1 MTHAQ
6 AAFGPRARQ
15 CRLADDKAPKCARSA
30 GPEHPPAAGMRKA
43 TACAGRPFGKLPVT
57 EITVLATRE
66 GHHEPQPNDKDLG
79 MRADSSRLSSS
90 RSTHLRGAAQA
101 SERPPA
107 GHRIAGKSASSRILV
122 AMVASI
128 LATAALAAPNLS
140 NPVMFVTQVPVPADF
155 ATVGSVFANHM
166 GDMES
171 AARGGDLWIRYPNG
185 SLRNLTAEAG
195 YGNSGQQGA
204 NAIAVR
210 DPAIHFGGNKAV
222 FSMIVGAPT
231 QQYQVITRYWQ
242 LYEISGFG
250 SSQTITIT
258 KVPGQPIDTNN
269 VEPTYA
275 SDGSIIFTSDRPR
288 NGERHLYPQLD
299 EYESTPTVSGLW
311 KLNPASGSL
320 TLLQHAPSGS
330 FRPFV
335 DSFGRVIFTRWDH
348 LQRDQQADAGTYG
361 AFNWTSE
368 SAGAATAAASEVFPE
383 PRSDTSVSYAFT
395 INHFFPWQLNQD
407 GSGEETLNHIGRH
420 ELFSY
425 FNQSLKNDPNLV
437 EYIYGSAPPRNNSL
451 SVNNWLQ
458 IAEDPTTPGRYYA
471 IDAPE
476 FYTHASG
483 QIISIN
489 GSPTT
494 NPDNMLVAYRTPRST
509 SSFYAGTPPADFS
522 GHYRNPLPLADGQMV
537 ASWVAESRQAA
548 NDGTRASPN
557 ARYKFRLHTLMADT
571 GGYQRADPNGALTS
585 GITKSISWWDP
596 DVLVTYNGPLWE
608 LSPVEV
614 RARPLPPNSGNLPAE
629 APEVQAFGAA
639 GVDLQAFQAFLA
651 QRGLG
656 VLVSR
661 NVTTRDKAD
670 RQQPFNLRV
679 PGGVQSL
686 ANAGIRYDIT
696 HMQFL
701 QGDQIRGLGGSATP
715 NPGRRVLAQPLHDAG
730 ALQWMPPPAPGTPAG
745 AVPIASDGSVAA
757 IVPAQRALAWQST
770 LANGTPVVRERYW
783 ISVKPGEVRA
793 CGGCHGVNS
802 IDQAGQLPAT
812 NMPMALKNLLDHWRV
827 NADPL
832 FRNSFD

>member
-1 MTHAQ
+1 
-6 AAFGPRARQ
+6 
-15 CRLADDKAPKCARSA
+15 
-30 GPEHPPAAGMRKA
+30 MR
-43 TACAGRPFGKLPVT
+43 V
-57 EITVLATRE
+57 
-66 GHHEPQPNDKDLG
+66 
-79 MRADSSRLSSS
+79 DSSRFFSDKLTHRYATNGPCSGMPGVRRHDRRS
-90 RSTHLRGAAQA
+90 RAWRVLIAMAA
-101 SERPPA
+101 S
-107 GHRIAGKSASSRILV
+107 V
-122 AMVASI
+122 M
-128 LATAALAAPNLS
+128 ATTTMAAPSLT
-140 NPVMFVTQVPVPADF
+140 NPVMFVTQVPVPTDF
-155 ATVGSVFANHM
+155 ATIGSVFANHM
-166 GDMES
+166 GDMQS
-171 AARGGDLWIRYPNG
+171 AARGGDLWIRYPDG

-210 DPAIHFGGNKAV
+210 DPAIHFSGSKAV

-231 QQYQVITRYWQ
+231 QQYQLITRYWQ

-250 SSQTITIT
+250 SGQTVTIT

-311 KLNPASGSL
+311 KLDPATAGL

-335 DSFGRVIFTRWDH
+335 DSFGRIIFTRWDH

-368 SAGAATAAASEVFPE
+368 SAGATTTTASEIFPE
-383 PRSDTSVSYAFT
+383 PRSDTAASYAFT

-407 GSGEETLNHIGRH
+407 GSAEETLNHVGRH
-420 ELFSY
+420 ELFDY

-437 EYIYGSAPPRNNSL
+437 EFIYGSAPPRNNSL
-451 SVNNWLQ
+451 SVDNWLQ
-458 IAEDPTTPGRYYA
+458 IAEDPTTPGRYFA
-471 IDAPE
+471 IDASE

-509 SSFYAGTPPADFS
+509 SNFYAGAPPADFS

-537 ASWVAESRQAA
+537 AAWVAEPRQAA
-548 NDGTRASPN
+548 NDGTRANPN
-557 ARYKFRLHTLMADT
+557 ARYKFRLHTLIADT

-585 GITKSISWWDP
+585 GISKSISWWDP

-614 RARPLPPNSGNLPAE
+614 RARPLPPNTGNLPAE
-629 APEVQAFGAA
+629 APEAQAFAA
-639 GVDLQAFQAFLA
+639 ASVDLQAFQSFLA

-670 RQQPFNLRV
+670 HQQPFNLRV
-679 PGGVQSL
+679 PGGVQTV
-686 ANAGIRYDIT
+686 ANAGIRYDISY
-696 HMQFL
+696 MQFL
-701 QGDQIRGLGGSATP
+701 QGDQIRGLGGSTTP
-715 NPGRRVLAQPLHDAG
+715 NPGRRVLAQPLHDAS
-730 ALQWMPPPAPGTPAG
+730 ALQWMPPPAPGTPVG

-770 LANGTPVVRERYW
+770 TASGTPVVRERYW

-802 IDQAGQLPAT
+802 IDQAGQPPAT
-812 NMPMALKNLLDHWRV
+812 NMPLALKNLLDYWRI

-832 FRNSFD
+832 FEDSFD

>member
-1 MTHAQ
+1 MRTESPRPLFLRSPQ
-6 AAFGPRARQ
+6 PGRTSNDRARI
-15 CRLADDKAPKCARSA
+15 RSV
-30 GPEHPPAAGMRKA
+30 RS
-43 TACAGRPFGKLPVT
+43 RPQGW
-57 EITVLATRE
+57 A
-66 GHHEPQPNDKDLG
+66 
-79 MRADSSRLSSS
+79 
-90 RSTHLRGAAQA
+90 
-101 SERPPA
+101 
-107 GHRIAGKSASSRILV
+107 
-122 AMVASI
+122 
-128 LATAALAAPNLS
+128 LATAIAILPWATAVPAAPNLP
-140 NPVMFVTQVPVPADF
+140 NPVMFVTQVPVPSDF

-166 GDMES
+166 GDMQS

-185 SLRNLTAEAG
+185 TLRNLTAEAG

-210 DPAIHFGGNKAV
+210 DPAIHFSGTRAV

-231 QQYQVITRYWQ
+231 QQYQTITRYWQ

-250 SSQTITIT
+250 SGQTVIIT
-258 KVPGQPIDTNN
+258 KVPGQPTDTNN

-299 EYESTPTVSGLW
+299 EYESTPTNSGLW
-311 KLNPASGSL
+311 KLDPVTGSL
-320 TLLQHAPSGS
+320 RLLQHAPSGS

-335 DSFGRVIFTRWDH
+335 DSYGHIIFTRWDH

-361 AFNWTSE
+361 TFNWASE
-368 SAGAATAAASEVFPE
+368 SLQAATLPASEVFPE
-383 PRSDTSVSYAFT
+383 PRSDTATSYGFR

-407 GSGEETLNHIGRH
+407 GSGEETLNHVGRH
-420 ELFSY
+420 ELFDY

-451 SVNNWLQ
+451 SVDNWLQ
-458 IAEDPTTPGRYYA
+458 IAEDPTTPGRYFA

-489 GSPTT
+489 GSPDT
-494 NPDNMLVAYRTPRST
+494 NPDDMLVGYRTPRST
-509 SSFYAGTPPADFS
+509 SSFYSGTAPADFS
-522 GHYRNPLPLADGQMV
+522 GHYRNPLPLSDGQMV
-537 ASWVAESRQAA
+537 AAWVAEPREAA
-548 NDGTRASPN
+548 NDGTRANPN
-557 ARYKFRLHTLMADT
+557 PRYKFRLHSLIADS
-571 GGYQRADPNGALTS
+571 GGYQRADPNGALTN
-585 GITKSISWWDP
+585 GITKSITWWDP
-596 DVLVTYNGPLWE
+596 DVLVSYNGPLWE

-614 RARPLPPNSGNLPAE
+614 RARAVPPNTGNLPAE
-629 APEVQAFGAA
+629 VPEAQAFAAA
-639 GVDLQAFQAFLA
+639 GVDFQAFQSFLA
-651 QRGLG
+651 ARGLG

-679 PGGVQSL
+679 PGGAQTV
-686 ANAGIRYDIT
+686 ANAGILYDIQF
-696 HMQFL
+696 MQFL
-701 QGDQIRGLGGSATP
+701 QGDQIRGIGGTADP
-715 NPGRRVLAQPLHDAG
+715 NPGRRVLAQPLHDAE
-730 ALQWMPPPAPGTPAG
+730 ALQWMPTPAPGTPVG

-770 LANGTPVVRERYW
+770 AANGTPVVRERYW

-793 CGGCHGVNS
+793 CGGCHGVNTA
-802 IDQAGQLPAT
+802 DQAGHTPAT
-812 NMPMALKNLLDHWRV
+812 NMPLALKNLLDYWRL

-832 FRNSFD
+832 FADSFD